1 MEPKLVL
8 YPAFNFVFDK
18 YKKRICADVP
28 AIAESGLT
36 AEKTTL
42 SNNSLKNYWVSSVF
56 STKPCRKYLPSIQVD
71 RFKLCFAR

>member
-8 YPAFNFVFDK
+8 YPAFDLVFDK
-18 YKKRICADVP
+18 YKKCICADVP
-28 AIAESGLT
+28 ATAKPGLT

-56 STKPCRKYLPSIQVD
+56 NIKPCRKYLPSIQVD